1 MRNTKI
7 DTKFLKSLIKHF
19 LKLQVKKEH
28 QFNRNFNCVDIK
40 HISNGVIIT
49 IYNRIINDITD
60 TSMEFVDA
68 NKSIINYYH
77 NLQEDSKITI
87 EIKKINNEYKT
98 NVFYLSTFDKKYEKE
113 DIFRNND
120 LLNKKKLYLNELIG
134 YTHDND
140 GVGNINQILAIHDNT
155 TGDFNVIHNI
165 DINIIGQFSFILF
178 LELTLNNLILKNM
191 DVLSLGYRNLKTSLS
206 PYVVGTND
214 ILLQIDQLRRQR
226 GKNIL
231 TAEERNEKAN
241 KIYNMLNKFKRKPI
255 LSSFAWQVASG
266 NGSKSKNTLILN
278 IRGNVRTTLKKQ
290 CIRLISDNN
299 IKVPNYYPKLLL
311 QYNY

>member
-1 MRNTKI
+1 MNNNKL
-7 DTKFLKSLIKHF
+7 DTKFLKKLIKHF
-19 LKLQVKKEH
+19 LNLQVKEEH
-28 QFNRNFNCVDIK
+28 QFNRNFNYVDIK
-40 HISNGVIIT
+40 RIPNGAIIT

-60 TSMEFVDA
+60 TSMEFVNA
-68 NKSIINYYH
+68 NKLIMDYYQ

-98 NVFYLSTFDKKYEKE
+98 NVFYLSTFEQKYKNE
-113 DIFRNND
+113 DIFRDFN
-120 LLNKKKLYLNELIG
+120 LACKKKLYLNELIEH
-134 YTHDND
+134 THESG
-140 GVGNINQILAIHDNT
+140 GVGNINSILAIHNNT
-155 TGDFNVIHNI
+155 TGNFNVIHNV

-178 LELTLNNLILKNM
+178 LELTLNNLILKNI
-191 DVLSLGYRNLKTSLS
+191 DVLSLGYKNLKTSLS
-206 PYVVGTND
+206 PYVLGTNN
-214 ILLQIDQLRRQR
+214 ILLQLDQLRIQR
-226 GKNIL
+226 GENIL
-231 TAEERNEKAN
+231 TAEERNEEAN
-241 KIYNMLNKFKRKPI
+241 KIYNKLNKTKRKVI
-255 LSSFAWQVASG
+255 LSNFAWQVASG